1 MGEDRPYDYRRVYA
15 SILVATF
22 MEWIIYLFE
31 ACLYY
36 VKTYLVTLHCVIRV
50 QIIVFHKKPTVCT
63 RESIYFEDVML

>member
-1 MGEDRPYDYRRVYA
+1 MGEDRPYDA

-50 QIIVFHKKPTVCT
+50 QIIVFHKKPTVRTTGGETLCT
-63 RESIYFEDVML
+63 PGS